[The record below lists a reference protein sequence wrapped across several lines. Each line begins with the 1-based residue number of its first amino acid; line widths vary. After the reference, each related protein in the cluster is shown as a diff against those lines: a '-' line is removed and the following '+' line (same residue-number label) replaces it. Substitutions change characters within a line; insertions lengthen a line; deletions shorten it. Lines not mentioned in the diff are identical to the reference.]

1 MNTLSRRKLLT
12 TAITATCSYLS
23 LDLMAFASTLKNKG
37 IPVSSKSVLVGL
49 KNVSPGVYY
58 SVNIEGAGPV
68 VYVSK
73 SYSKF
78 TPDGV
83 KVIKSAYGNIFFI
96 IDEYDKYQTV
106 RPEWYGCKGVGKEFP
121 DTIPFANMLSS
132 LNTGDNVKLSPK
144 SIYYNSYPNRDQKK
158 DGWVISA
165 NKITLEG
172 NGSTISRD
180 TPFDA
185 KSSGYASI
193 KITGDN
199 CTITGNLLITSDDP
213 TGKKIMDYQST
224 AVLDNR
230 NIFCSPVANTL
241 NLWAY
246 GAKNLCVDKD
256 VVLRNAVFNL
266 FANHGSDNIKI
277 LCSAISS
284 GQIYPQPKSKS
295 SDLALGSS
303 FKLDR
308 CNNITIDAVSMNTAY
323 AGVELEGHNN
333 KGNIKIK
340 TIRAYHAGLHIWNS
354 TSNIDFNSYAE
365 DITDGGGLII
375 GPGCSNCNGISFVKN
390 ASYAMAFVGDSSKGD
405 ITNCNV
411 TASGENVSR
420 GIEFYARSVIDNASI
435 RGNIINLSAKYGNW
449 GGGKQYDKIGVV
461 LNGGEG
467 NKLNAR
473 LESFDY
479 IFSVKRGSGNTINV
493 TYDKY
498 TKKVYRDDSPFF
510 SNNMKLQKITTK

>member
-1 MNTLSRRKLLT
+1 MNTISRRKLLT
-12 TAITATCSYLS
+12 TALTATCSYLS
-23 LDLMAFASTLKNKG
+23 LDLMASASTLNNKA
-37 IPVSSKSVLVGL
+37 IPVSSKSGLMGL

-58 SVNIEGAGPV
+58 AVNTEGYGPL
-68 VYVSK
+68 VYISRN
-73 SYSKF
+73 YSKF
-78 TPDGV
+78 TPDDV
-83 KVIKSAYGNIFFI
+83 KVIKSANEDIFFI
-96 IDEYDKYQTV
+96 IEEYDKYQIV
-106 RPEWYGCKGVGKEFP
+106 RPEWYGCKGVGKEHP
-121 DTIPFANMLSS
+121 DTVPFAKMLSS
-132 LNTGDNVKLSPK
+132 LNNGDNVKLSPK

-158 DGWVISA
+158 DGWTISA
-165 NKITLEG
+165 DKITLVG

-193 KITGDN
+193 KITGNN

-213 TGKKIMDYQST
+213 TGKNIMGYQSSN
-224 AVLDNR
+224 VLDNR
-230 NIFCSPVANTL
+230 NIFCRTVANTL

-246 GAKNLCVDKD
+246 GAKNLRVDKD

-323 AGVELEGHNN
+323 AGVELEGHNK

-354 TSNIDFNSYAE
+354 TSNIYFNSYAE

-375 GPGCSNCNGISFVKN
+375 GPGCSNCNGTSFVKN

-405 ITNCNV
+405 ITNCNI

-420 GIEFYARSVIDNASI
+420 GIEFYARSIIDNASI
-435 RGNIINLSAKYGNW
+435 RGNIINLSAKYGHWN
-449 GGGKQYDKIGVV
+449 GVKQYDKIGIV
-461 LNGGEG
+461 LNGGKE
-467 NKLNAR
+467 NKLNAT
-473 LESFDY
+473 LLSFDY

-498 TKKVYRDDSPFF
+498 GKSIYRYENPFF
-510 SNNMKLQKITTK
+510 SNKMKLQKMTSK